1 MYCIELTVKLSPMP
15 LVVQRKEHG
24 DAKRLYSEVIDSI
37 KKGNQRLLELSC
49 EKVEDKRI
57 TVLVSEIT
65 AVQIYEK
72 TSSSTSKRP
81 GFSLQNW
88 EKIGVIQF
96 WNQPLG
102 LAIWNLIKSLFLG
115 PMESTSLINALFQF
129 LNLVCGC
136 WLVKT
141 EVVKAPCF
149 AWSMEEYIQKAE
161 KFSALLDHPW
171 FIKTQTINCLCQHVK
186 VS

>member
-1 MYCIELTVKLSPMP
+1 VYCIELTIKLSPMP

-37 KKGNQRLLELSC
+37 KNSNQRLLELSC

-81 GFSLQNW
+81 GFSLQN
-88 EKIGVIQF
+88 
-96 WNQPLG
+96 
-102 LAIWNLIKSLFLG
+102 
-115 PMESTSLINALFQF
+115 
-129 LNLVCGC
+129 
-136 WLVKT
+136 
-141 EVVKAPCF
+141 
-149 AWSMEEYIQKAE
+149 
-161 KFSALLDHPW
+161 
-171 FIKTQTINCLCQHVK
+171 
-186 VS
+186 